1 MVPIK
6 RAKRR
11 HLRDAIFGQRGKG
24 EQKGKE
30 IQEQPFEDKKLA
42 EQMIFRC
49 PYTSDKAERE
59 RANLFVLI

>member
-6 RAKRR
+6 RAKRG
-11 HLRDAIFGQRGKG
+11 HLRDAIIGQRGNG
-24 EQKGKE
+24 EQRRKE
-30 IQEQPFEDKKLA
+30 IREHHFEEKILA
-42 EQMIFRC
+42 EEMIFRC